1 MGAGFAIFV
10 PKEDA
15 AKAIEISEQLGIK
28 AYQAGTVEKGIK
40 QVVIEPLGI
49 TFEGESLDLRA

>member
-1 MGAGFAIFV
+1 VFV

-15 AKAIEISEQLGIK
+15 AKAIKISERLGIK
-28 AYQAGTVEKGIK
+28 AYQAGTVEEGTKKII
-40 QVVIEPLGI
+40 IEPLDI